1 MKKIASGLF
10 AFVMTMLIAV
20 FVYWNFFPL
29 QNFTLNDTRA
39 EYKAPGVSVLVEKEG
54 ESMSGRGKFD
64 IARISYSSYE
74 GLKKAEQAYIERF
87 HDKDSAFSHVV
98 NEIER
103 GAQSYG
109 SVQEMIKK
117 EHKAFIFF

>member
-1 MKKIASGLF
+1 MSKAIQSILIGVLLMIIALF
-10 AFVMTMLIAV
+10 L
-20 FVYWNFFPL
+20 YWNFFPL
-29 QNFTLNDTRA
+29 QKFTLTDARA
-39 EYKAPGVSVLVEKEG
+39 EYQAPGVSVLVEKEG